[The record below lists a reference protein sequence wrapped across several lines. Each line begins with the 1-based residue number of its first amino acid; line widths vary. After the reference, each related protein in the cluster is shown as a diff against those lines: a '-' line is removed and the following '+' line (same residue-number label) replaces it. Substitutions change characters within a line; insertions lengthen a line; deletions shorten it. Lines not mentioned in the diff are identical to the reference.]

1 MSAEPWSDRPK
12 VDELALTDIFMR
24 RVPTGGLNR
33 NQEIP
38 FSDVTAFIA
47 GQSTVY
53 VASEADLPPVGLDG
67 FITLEYDKNYIFT
80 EPANYTTSIAV
91 PADWI
96 GSIKKSFITSGAI
109 TFTGITMFFTIPEA
123 GLITS
128 IADSLFS
135 PGVKSTISG
144 INNYINGQFVNI
156 TGTTSYN
163 QTRLQ
168 VSNVT
173 ATTFD
178 VEIPFVGDETG
189 EYNSG
194 FRSMQFIDFA
204 AENAAASFFMDLI
217 SSGDITSSILFT
229 RVSVAGFVTPGII
242 QNAPNIVIR
251 DCVFAFVTQ
260 GLAIRDTGA
269 AIIETTNFTSLNP
282 ASTTA
287 RGFEILGTETK
298 RVGVINSTFNMTN
311 PSQHPVL
318 IESVITNADEI
329 IFQNS
334 PDNLVATDYFDPA
347 GLDETDPQVIAT
359 NNGTRKNSQTIA
371 ESSTMGILEV
381 DGSGGV
387 DVPIVDI
394 TPVAGD
400 WIEDPA
406 TEGFTVDTTTGIV
419 TCIGLRPVSV
429 MIKYSASAAQTSGA
443 AQTVEL
449 SLHINGIVQA
459 KSQIIIVTSGVG
471 TFIPGVY
478 NGGNFVLSPGDTLQ
492 LFKNNTTN
500 TNNTDIT
507 NTTLLINLD

>member
-53 VASEADLPPVGLDG
+53 VASEADLPPIGTDG
-67 FITLEYDKNYIFT
+67 FRTLEYGKNYIYT
-80 EPANYTTSIAV
+80 EPGFFTDTVLI

-96 GSIKKSFITSGAI
+96 GSIKKSFITSGDI
-109 TFTGITMFFTIPEA
+109 TYIGSSIMFRTLNKR
-123 GLITS
+123 GTITS
-128 IADSLFS
+128 IADAGASAI
-135 PGVKSTISG
+135 TITTALSH
-144 INNYINGQFVNI
+144 NLINGQFINI
-156 TGTTSYN
+156 SGTTSYN
-163 QTRLQ
+163 QTRLA

-178 VEIPFVGDETG
+178 VQIAFAFDETG
-189 EYNSG
+189 DFDSG
-194 FRSMQFIDFA
+194 YRTIQFIDFA
-204 AENAAASFFMDLI
+204 ALNGATGVFMELD
-217 SSGDITSSILFT
+217 SSGDVTSSLLFT
-229 RVSVAGFVTPGII
+229 RFAETGFITPGII
-242 QNAPNIVIR
+242 RRAPNLVSR
-251 DCVFAFVTQ
+251 DSVFGFLSQ
-260 GLAIRDTGA
+260 GLVLDDIVA
-269 AIIETTNFTSLNP
+269 AIIETTNFASLSDTFAGATGLIITGSN
-282 ASTTA
+282 
-287 RGFEILGTETK
+287 TK
-298 RVGVINSTFNMTN
+298 RIGVINSTFNMTAAT
-311 PSQHPVL
+311 QLPVF
-318 IESVITNADEI
+318 IESAITNADEI

-334 PDNLVATDYFDPA
+334 PDNLVATDYFDTS
-347 GLDETDPQVIAT
+347 GLDETDPQVIAI

-371 ESSTMGILEV
+371 ESSTVGILEV
-381 DGSGGV
+381 DGSGGI

-394 TPVAGD
+394 TPASGD
-400 WIEDPA
+400 WTEDPA

-429 MIKYSASAAQTSGA
+429 MIKYSASAAQTSGS

-449 SLHINGIVQA
+449 SLHINGIVQT

-471 TFIPGVY
+471 NFIPGVY

-507 NTTLLINLD
+507 NATLLINLD